1 MGDGRPMSPRR
12 PDPAASTDPAEGAK
26 LTPMMAQYWDVKKAH
41 RESIV
46 LFRMG
51 DFYETFH
58 DDAKVASRVLGV
70 ALTTRDR
77 NSDNPVPLAGVPFH
91 SADAYITRLLRA
103 GYKVAICEQIEDPA
117 LAKGLVKRAVTE
129 VLTPGTALVPAL
141 LPEREAHYAL
151 CLALHGG
158 EAPGAPLGFAVLDF
172 STGEFQVGERPA
184 GEMLDVV
191 ARYAPGELFLPR
203 AALATPA
210 EAELRRRFE
219 SLPVSFL
226 DDAMF
231 TPRLAAAVVLRHF
244 GVLSLDGLGCADL
257 PHGVAAAGALL
268 DCGARLKQSRL
279 HAVTRLQVV
288 RDQDELV
295 LDDDTLANLEIFRP
309 LRGQDPGVTLVHHLD
324 ACHTAMGSRLLR
336 GWLRAPSR
344 KPEPAAERHTAVAW
358 FVEHHAG
365 LEALRTA
372 LTGISDLERL
382 AGRIAADRATP
393 RDLLAFAE
401 GCERLPGV
409 AGPVADGAAPLL
421 QTLHAE
427 LDPLA
432 DLAAD
437 IRAMLVDEPPAHLRD
452 GGVIRAGAS
461 GELDALLAGTRE
473 AREWIAGLQETER
486 QATGL
491 GKLRVGYNKIFGYYL
506 EVPRGQAERVP
517 AHYITKQ
524 TLVNAQRF
532 ITPEMKD
539 REQLVLRSEAERVRI
554 ETQLFAALRTRL
566 ASHAGRVRR
575 TTAALAALDVLAAFA
590 HVARKRDYCRPR
602 LDGGDAIRIRGGR
615 HPVVE
620 VLLDAEFVPNDVD
633 VASGDAQILLITG
646 PNMGGKSTYLRQV
659 ALIVLM
665 AYAGS
670 FVPARDA
677 EIGAV
682 DRIFTRV
689 GASDNLARGQST
701 FLVEMTE
708 TAKILNTATSRSLVV
723 LDEVGRGTST
733 HDGMSLAWAI
743 LEYLHDRGPARP
755 RTLFATH
762 YHELTVLE
770 ETLSRLRN
778 RTVEI
783 KEWQDE
789 ILFLHRIR
797 PGRAD
802 KSYGIQVAK
811 LAGLPRAVIDRARE
825 ILAGHER
832 MEEGLV
838 HGAPGP
844 AARPTPQLDLFAGA
858 ERQVADRLRQAR
870 VEELTPEE
878 ALALVRD
885 LRSRL

>member
-1 MGDGRPMSPRR
+1 MNPTRTGTES
-12 PDPAASTDPAEGAK
+12 AATPAEGAK
-26 LTPMMAQYWDVKKAH
+26 LTPMMAQYWEIKKAH

-58 DDAKVASRVLGV
+58 DDAKIASRVLGV

-77 NSDNPVPLAGVPFH
+77 HSDNPVPLAGVPFH
-91 SADAYITRLLRA
+91 AVDAYITRLLRA
-103 GYKVAICEQIEDPA
+103 GYKVAVCEQIEDPA

-129 VLTPGTALVPAL
+129 VLTPGTALVPGL
-141 LPEREAHYAL
+141 LPDREAHYAL
-151 CLALHGG
+151 CLALHGD
-158 EAPGAPLGFAVLDF
+158 ETPGTPVGFAVLDF
-172 STGEFQVGERPA
+172 STGEFHLGERPA
-184 GEMLDVV
+184 REMLDVV

-203 AALATPA
+203 AALTTPL
-210 EAELRRRFE
+210 EVELRQRFE

-226 DDAMF
+226 DDASF
-231 TPRLAAAVVLRHF
+231 TPRIAADVVLRHF

-257 PHGVAAAGALL
+257 PRGVAAAGALL
-268 DCGARLKQSRL
+268 DCGMRLKQTRL
-279 HAVTRLQVV
+279 HAVTRIQVV

-324 ACHTAMGSRLLR
+324 QCQTAMGSRLLR
-336 GWLRAPSR
+336 AWLRAPSR
-344 KPEPAAERHTAVAW
+344 RPDAAAARHAGVAW
-358 FVEHHAG
+358 FVDHHAV
-365 LEALRTA
+365 LEELRTA
-372 LTGISDLERL
+372 LAGISDLERL

-409 AGPVADGAAPLL
+409 AAYLHAATAPLL
-421 QTLHAE
+421 GTLHAA

-432 DLAAD
+432 DLAAE
-437 IRAMLVDEPPAHLRD
+437 IRATVVDEPPAHLRD
-452 GGVIRAGAS
+452 GGVIRPGAS
-461 GELDALLAGTRE
+461 DELDALLADTRE

-491 GKLRVGYNKIFGYYL
+491 GKLRVGYNKPFGYYL
-506 EVPRGQAERVP
+506 ELPRGQAERVP

-539 REQLVLRSEAERVRI
+539 KEQLVLRSEAERVRI
-554 ETQLFAALRTRL
+554 ETQLFAALRARL
-566 ASHAGRVRR
+566 AAHVERVRC
-575 TTAALAALDVLAAFA
+575 TTAALAAVDVLAAFA
-590 HVARKRDYCRPR
+590 HVARKRDYTCPR
-602 LDGGDAIRIRGGR
+602 LNGGDAIRIHGGR

-620 VLLDAEFVPNDVD
+620 LLLDAEFVPNDVD
-633 VASGDAQILLITG
+633 VASSAAQILLITG

-708 TAKILNTATSRSLVV
+708 TAKILNTATSQSLVV

-770 ETLSRLRN
+770 ETLPRLRN

-802 KSYGIQVAK
+802 KSYGIQVAR
-811 LAGLPRAVIDRARE
+811 LAGLPPAVIDRARE
-825 ILAGHER
+825 ILAEHER
-832 MEEGLV
+832 MEATLV
-838 HGAPGP
+838 HRPPVPVGRGA
-844 AARPTPQLDLFAGA
+844 AQMDLFAGA
-858 ERQVADRLRQAR
+858 ERQVAERLRRAILD
-870 VEELTPEE
+870 ELTPEQ
-878 ALALVRD
+878 ALALVRE
-885 LRSRL
+885 LRATL